1 MLIYKILR
9 PGEWDQWQSESL
21 FEGTPLDQQDGYV
34 HCSTREQVPGT
45 IERFFAGVNNLVIVT
60 LDTDEFGDHVKWED
74 DFPHIYAALSLEDVV
89 EASPYDQQTFST
101 P

>member
-9 PGEWDQWQSESL
+9 HAEWEQWQVEGT
-21 FEGTPLDQQDGYV
+21 FAGTPLDQDDGFV

-45 IERFFAGVNNLVIVT
+45 IERFFTGDDSLVLVI
-60 LDTDEFGDHVKWED
+60 LDADQFSDHLKWEN
-74 DFPHIYAALSLEDVV
+74 DFPHIYAAITLEDIV
-89 EASPYDQQTFST
+89 EAEPYGQQTLST